1 MKLFFYAYRLG
12 SALSN
17 IFMLQFWVIEM
28 SELISHNDCVNF
40 FDEVL
45 KLDENIRFVAIY
57 DGQYHAKFREGI
69 SGYFR
74 EEEIKASLS
83 ETHNRWAFRKKLSF
97 KIGEPKFAMAEYDKV
112 NRVTFA
118 LANDG
123 VISLT
128 TELGVDIKKLVD
140 KVIEIR
146 NPLNNRLT
154 GFYGR

>member
-1 MKLFFYAYRLG
+1 
-12 SALSN
+12 
-17 IFMLQFWVIEM
+17 M
-28 SELISHNDCVNF
+28 SELISHIDCVNF

-57 DGQYHAKFREGI
+57 DGQYHAKFREGTHA
-69 SGYFR
+69 YFR

-97 KIGEPKFAMAEYDKV
+97 KIGEPKFAMAEYEKV
-112 NRVTFA
+112 NRVTFP
-118 LANDG
+118 LDNGG

-146 NPLNNRLT
+146 NPLDNRYT
-154 GFYGR
+154 SFYGR

>member
-1 MKLFFYAYRLG
+1 
-12 SALSN
+12 
-17 IFMLQFWVIEM
+17 M
-28 SELISHNDCVNF
+28 SELISHNDCENF

-57 DGQYHAKFREGI
+57 DGQYHAKFREGTHA
-69 SGYFR
+69 YLR
-74 EEEIKASLS
+74 EDEIKSSLS
-83 ETHNRWAFRKKLSF
+83 ETHNRWAFRKKLGF
-97 KIGEPKFAMAEYDKV
+97 KIGEPKFAMAQYDKV
-112 NRVTFA
+112 NRVTFP

-128 TELGVDIKKLVD
+128 TELGVDISKLVD